1 MRERFDAGTG
11 LVAVGAVLLLV
22 SLFIRWYDPGG
33 DAWAVFESLDLV
45 LAGAAVCGLLAVAPR
60 FGTGGLGRALPII
73 SVAAF
78 AVVLVQ
84 LIDPPPVVRHSDLAT
99 GAWLALAATA
109 TMALGAILG
118 AASISVTV
126 DVRGRERRRRTAAID
141 ARESAARGGR
151 GRRGGRCRAR
161 AAGPSL
167 RAPRRAVARAARAG
181 HRRARGGSAAHA
193 GPRPGRADTGV
204 MSAVASGL
212 SFEVLRFTV
221 EPVSAEVALLEL
233 EGRFRAETRRR
244 LGVPRLMAESDEGS
258 REVAPAA
265 ASEAQAEPDG
275 GLWRASYAVAL
286 EILDDG
292 SFALAVGREL
302 LVGLPAPDLAETSG
316 EREVRLA
323 REANALRRT
332 ADEARA
338 AAAAAL
344 ASVGTERQARE
355 ATEAEMAEAR
365 MARDDHARRAASL
378 DDELAQLRREHAA
391 ELVRRDEEQAAAL
404 AGRDEEAARVAEERV
419 AELEAEA
426 AEARREPAG
435 RARGGRGHAARPR
448 ARARACRGGRGR
460 SAPRAGHRAR
470 RRAGAGGR
478 RRRERTTT
486 SRPRPWLAPTA
497 TRRWPPRAPRPTTTR
512 PTSSI
517 HPAGEPATEVAE
529 RPRRRPAPGA
539 GDEGSEDATEV
550 ATRERRPG
558 PVAGD
563 PGETVR
569 VLGAR
574 RPRRTGEGT
583 PAEAAPGTAAIGARH
598 IEPGQA
604 PRRSAAAAWLA
615 RCWPSRR

>member
-1 MRERFDAGTG
+1 
-11 LVAVGAVLLLV
+11 
-22 SLFIRWYDPGG
+22 
-33 DAWAVFESLDLV
+33 
-45 LAGAAVCGLLAVAPR
+45 
-60 FGTGGLGRALPII
+60 
-73 SVAAF
+73 
-78 AVVLVQ
+78 
-84 LIDPPPVVRHSDLAT
+84 
-99 GAWLALAATA
+99 
-109 TMALGAILG
+109 
-118 AASISVTV
+118 
-126 DVRGRERRRRTAAID
+126 
-141 ARESAARGGR
+141 
-151 GRRGGRCRAR
+151 
-161 AAGPSL
+161 
-167 RAPRRAVARAARAG
+167 
-181 HRRARGGSAAHA
+181 
-193 GPRPGRADTGV
+193 

-258 REVAPAA
+258 SEVAPAA
-265 ASEAQAEPDG
+265 ANEAQAEPDG

-302 LVGLPAPDLAETSG
+302 LVGLPAPDLAETTG

-332 ADEARA
+332 SDEARA

-344 ASVGTERQARE
+344 ASAGTERQARE

-378 DDELAQLRREHAA
+378 DEELAQLRREHAA

-426 AEARREPAG
+426 AEARRSLRTARAEAEAMRRDLEHERERVEAAEAAVRRGRVTELDGEPVQTGDAG
-435 RARGGRGHAARPR
+435 NADDVEHAAAVVVPDGDEALAA
-448 ARARACRGGRGR
+448 ARAEAD
-460 SAPRAGHRAR
+460 
-470 RRAGAGGR
+470 
-478 RRRERTTT
+478 EDDTDIFD
-486 SRPRPWLAPTA
+486 
-497 TRRWPPRAPRPTTTR
+497 PPP
-512 PTSSI
+512 
-517 HPAGEPATEVAE
+517 GEPATEIAE
-529 RPRRRPAPGA
+529 RPRGRWGGGA
-539 GDEGSEDATEV
+539 DDASEDATEI
-550 ATRERRPG
+550 ATRERPQS
-558 PVAGD
+558 VAGD

-615 RCWPSRR
+615 RLLAFAALVVVVVALLLVVKPF

>member
-1 MRERFDAGTG
+1 
-11 LVAVGAVLLLV
+11 
-22 SLFIRWYDPGG
+22 
-33 DAWAVFESLDLV
+33 
-45 LAGAAVCGLLAVAPR
+45 
-60 FGTGGLGRALPII
+60 
-73 SVAAF
+73 
-78 AVVLVQ
+78 
-84 LIDPPPVVRHSDLAT
+84 
-99 GAWLALAATA
+99 
-109 TMALGAILG
+109 
-118 AASISVTV
+118 
-126 DVRGRERRRRTAAID
+126 
-141 ARESAARGGR
+141 
-151 GRRGGRCRAR
+151 
-161 AAGPSL
+161 
-167 RAPRRAVARAARAG
+167 
-181 HRRARGGSAAHA
+181 
-193 GPRPGRADTGV
+193 

-244 LGVPRLMAESDEGS
+244 LGVPRLMAESDDGS

-286 EILDDG
+286 EVLDDG

-355 ATEAEMAEAR
+355 ATEAEIADAR
-365 MARDDHARRAASL
+365 MARDDHARHAASL

-391 ELVRRDEEQAAAL
+391 ELVRRDEEKAAAL
-404 AGRDEEAARVAEERV
+404 AGRDEEAAQAAEERV

-426 AEARREPAG
+426 AEARRSLRAARAEAEAMRRDLERERERAEAAEAAVRRGRVTELDGEPVQAGDADDEPAT
-435 RARGGRGHAARPR
+435 AVMAPDADEALAAARAEADEDDTDIFDP
-448 ARARACRGGRGR
+448 
-460 SAPRAGHRAR
+460 
-470 RRAGAGGR
+470 
-478 RRRERTTT
+478 
-486 SRPRPWLAPTA
+486 
-497 TRRWPPRAPRPTTTR
+497 
-512 PTSSI
+512 
-517 HPAGEPATEVAE
+517 PAGEPATEVAE
-529 RPRRRPAPGA
+529 RPRRRSA

-550 ATRERRPG
+550 ATRERPE

-574 RPRRTGEGT
+574 RPRRTGEGK
-583 PAEAAPGTAAIGARH
+583 PADAAPGTAAIGARH

-615 RCWPSRR
+615 RILAFAALTVVVLALLLVVKPF

>member
-1 MRERFDAGTG
+1 
-11 LVAVGAVLLLV
+11 
-22 SLFIRWYDPGG
+22 
-33 DAWAVFESLDLV
+33 
-45 LAGAAVCGLLAVAPR
+45 
-60 FGTGGLGRALPII
+60 
-73 SVAAF
+73 
-78 AVVLVQ
+78 
-84 LIDPPPVVRHSDLAT
+84 
-99 GAWLALAATA
+99 
-109 TMALGAILG
+109 
-118 AASISVTV
+118 
-126 DVRGRERRRRTAAID
+126 
-141 ARESAARGGR
+141 
-151 GRRGGRCRAR
+151 
-161 AAGPSL
+161 
-167 RAPRRAVARAARAG
+167 
-181 HRRARGGSAAHA
+181 
-193 GPRPGRADTGV
+193 

-265 ASEAQAEPDG
+265 ANEAQAEPDG

-391 ELVRRDEEQAAAL
+391 ELVRRDEEQTAAL
-404 AGRDEEAARVAEERV
+404 AGRDEEAARAAEERV

-426 AEARREPAG
+426 AEARRSLRAARAEAEAMRRDLERERERAEAAEAAVRRGRVTELDGEPVQADEAGDAGDAEEPAAVVAPDG
-435 RARGGRGHAARPR
+435 DEALAAARADADEDDTDIFDP
-448 ARARACRGGRGR
+448 
-460 SAPRAGHRAR
+460 
-470 RRAGAGGR
+470 
-478 RRRERTTT
+478 
-486 SRPRPWLAPTA
+486 
-497 TRRWPPRAPRPTTTR
+497 
-512 PTSSI
+512 
-517 HPAGEPATEVAE
+517 PAGEPATEIAE
-529 RPRRRPAPGA
+529 GPRGR
-539 GDEGSEDATEV
+539 GDAGSEDATEV
-550 ATRERRPG
+550 AAWQRPAS
-558 PVAGD
+558 VAGD

-598 IEPGQA
+598 IEPGQT

-615 RCWPSRR
+615 RLLAFAALVVVVVALLLVVKPF

>member
-1 MRERFDAGTG
+1 
-11 LVAVGAVLLLV
+11 
-22 SLFIRWYDPGG
+22 
-33 DAWAVFESLDLV
+33 
-45 LAGAAVCGLLAVAPR
+45 
-60 FGTGGLGRALPII
+60 
-73 SVAAF
+73 
-78 AVVLVQ
+78 
-84 LIDPPPVVRHSDLAT
+84 
-99 GAWLALAATA
+99 
-109 TMALGAILG
+109 
-118 AASISVTV
+118 
-126 DVRGRERRRRTAAID
+126 
-141 ARESAARGGR
+141 
-151 GRRGGRCRAR
+151 
-161 AAGPSL
+161 
-167 RAPRRAVARAARAG
+167 
-181 HRRARGGSAAHA
+181 
-193 GPRPGRADTGV
+193 

-265 ASEAQAEPDG
+265 ANEAQAEPDG

-286 EILDDG
+286 EVLDDG

-332 ADEARA
+332 SDEARA

-344 ASVGTERQARE
+344 ASAGTERQARE
-355 ATEAEMAEAR
+355 ATEAEMADAR

-378 DDELAQLRREHAA
+378 DEELAQLRREHAA
-391 ELVRRDEEQAAAL
+391 ELVRRDEERAAAL

-419 AELEAEA
+419 GELEAEA
-426 AEARREPAG
+426 AEARRSLRTARAEAEAMRRDLEHERERAEAAEAAVRRGRVTELDGEPVQ
-435 RARGGRGHAARPR
+435 RGDADDADSAERDTAVVVPDGDEALAAARADANEDETDSFEP
-448 ARARACRGGRGR
+448 
-460 SAPRAGHRAR
+460 
-470 RRAGAGGR
+470 
-478 RRRERTTT
+478 
-486 SRPRPWLAPTA
+486 
-497 TRRWPPRAPRPTTTR
+497 
-512 PTSSI
+512 
-517 HPAGEPATEVAE
+517 PAGEPATEVAE
-529 RPRRRPAPGA
+529 RPRGRSADRPQDDA
-539 GDEGSEDATEV
+539 SEDATEV
-550 ATRERRPG
+550 ATRERPE
-558 PVAGD
+558 PVAGN

-615 RCWPSRR
+615 RLLAFAALVVVVVALLLVVKPF

>member
-1 MRERFDAGTG
+1 
-11 LVAVGAVLLLV
+11 
-22 SLFIRWYDPGG
+22 
-33 DAWAVFESLDLV
+33 
-45 LAGAAVCGLLAVAPR
+45 
-60 FGTGGLGRALPII
+60 
-73 SVAAF
+73 
-78 AVVLVQ
+78 
-84 LIDPPPVVRHSDLAT
+84 
-99 GAWLALAATA
+99 
-109 TMALGAILG
+109 
-118 AASISVTV
+118 
-126 DVRGRERRRRTAAID
+126 
-141 ARESAARGGR
+141 
-151 GRRGGRCRAR
+151 
-161 AAGPSL
+161 
-167 RAPRRAVARAARAG
+167 
-181 HRRARGGSAAHA
+181 
-193 GPRPGRADTGV
+193 

-265 ASEAQAEPDG
+265 ANEAQAEPDG
-275 GLWRASYAVAL
+275 SLWRASYAVAL

-344 ASVGTERQARE
+344 ASVGAERQTRE

-365 MARDDHARRAASL
+365 MARDDHARRASSL

-391 ELVRRDEEQAAAL
+391 ELVRHDEERAAAL
-404 AGRDEEAARVAEERV
+404 AGRDEEAARAAEERV

-426 AEARREPAG
+426 AEARRSLRAARAEAEAMRRDLERERERAEAAEAAVRRGRVTELDGEPVRGDEEADGAEPATDVIVPDAG
-435 RARGGRGHAARPR
+435 EALAAARAEAHEDDSDIFGPFP
-448 ARARACRGGRGR
+448 
-460 SAPRAGHRAR
+460 S
-470 RRAGAGGR
+470 
-478 RRRERTTT
+478 
-486 SRPRPWLAPTA
+486 
-497 TRRWPPRAPRPTTTR
+497 
-512 PTSSI
+512 
-517 HPAGEPATEVAE
+517 EPATEVAE
-529 RPRRRPAPGA
+529 GPHRRGGA
-539 GDEGSEDATEV
+539 GSEDATEV
-550 ATRERRPG
+550 AARQRPAS
-558 PVAGD
+558 VAGD

-598 IEPGQA
+598 IEPGQT
-604 PRRSAAAAWLA
+604 PRRSTAAAWLA
-615 RCWPSRR
+615 RLLAFAALVVVVVALLLVVKPV

>member
-1 MRERFDAGTG
+1 
-11 LVAVGAVLLLV
+11 
-22 SLFIRWYDPGG
+22 
-33 DAWAVFESLDLV
+33 
-45 LAGAAVCGLLAVAPR
+45 
-60 FGTGGLGRALPII
+60 
-73 SVAAF
+73 
-78 AVVLVQ
+78 
-84 LIDPPPVVRHSDLAT
+84 
-99 GAWLALAATA
+99 
-109 TMALGAILG
+109 
-118 AASISVTV
+118 
-126 DVRGRERRRRTAAID
+126 
-141 ARESAARGGR
+141 
-151 GRRGGRCRAR
+151 
-161 AAGPSL
+161 
-167 RAPRRAVARAARAG
+167 
-181 HRRARGGSAAHA
+181 
-193 GPRPGRADTGV
+193 

-265 ASEAQAEPDG
+265 ANEAQAEPDG

-332 ADEARA
+332 TDEARA

-365 MARDDHARRAASL
+365 MARDDHARRASSL

-391 ELVRRDEEQAAAL
+391 ELVRRDEERAAAL
-404 AGRDEEAARVAEERV
+404 AGRDEEAARAAEERV

-426 AEARREPAG
+426 AEARRSL
-435 RARGGRGHAARPR
+435 RAARAEAEAMRRDLERERERAEAAEAAVRRGRVTELDGEPVQADEAEEADEASDAEEAAAVVAPHGDEALAA
-448 ARARACRGGRGR
+448 ARADAHEHD
-460 SAPRAGHRAR
+460 SDIFD
-470 RRAGAGGR
+470 
-478 RRRERTTT
+478 
-486 SRPRPWLAPTA
+486 
-497 TRRWPPRAPRPTTTR
+497 PPE
-512 PTSSI
+512 
-517 HPAGEPATEVAE
+517 GEPATEIAE
-529 RPRRRPAPGA
+529 RPRGRGGA
-539 GDEGSEDATEV
+539 GSEDATEV
-550 ATRERRPG
+550 ATWQRPA

-598 IEPGQA
+598 IEPGQT

-615 RCWPSRR
+615 RLLAFAALVVVVVALLLVVKPF

>member
-1 MRERFDAGTG
+1 
-11 LVAVGAVLLLV
+11 
-22 SLFIRWYDPGG
+22 
-33 DAWAVFESLDLV
+33 
-45 LAGAAVCGLLAVAPR
+45 
-60 FGTGGLGRALPII
+60 
-73 SVAAF
+73 
-78 AVVLVQ
+78 
-84 LIDPPPVVRHSDLAT
+84 
-99 GAWLALAATA
+99 
-109 TMALGAILG
+109 
-118 AASISVTV
+118 
-126 DVRGRERRRRTAAID
+126 
-141 ARESAARGGR
+141 
-151 GRRGGRCRAR
+151 
-161 AAGPSL
+161 
-167 RAPRRAVARAARAG
+167 
-181 HRRARGGSAAHA
+181 
-193 GPRPGRADTGV
+193 

-265 ASEAQAEPDG
+265 ANEAQAEPEG

-302 LVGLPAPDLAETSG
+302 LVGLPAPDLAEISG

-332 ADEARA
+332 SDEARA

-355 ATEAEMAEAR
+355 ATEAEIADAR

-426 AEARREPAG
+426 AEARRSL
-435 RARGGRGHAARPR
+435 RAARAEAEAMRRDLERERERAEAAEAAVRRGRVTELDGEPVQTVEVDDADDAEWATDVVIPDGDEALAA
-448 ARARACRGGRGR
+448 ARAEARADDTD
-460 SAPRAGHRAR
+460 SFDP
-470 RRAGAGGR
+470 
-478 RRRERTTT
+478 
-486 SRPRPWLAPTA
+486 
-497 TRRWPPRAPRPTTTR
+497 
-512 PTSSI
+512 
-517 HPAGEPATEVAE
+517 PAGEPATEVAE
-529 RPRRRPAPGA
+529 PPRGPSARRPQ
-539 GDEGSEDATEV
+539 DGSEDATEV
-550 ATRERRPG
+550 ATRARTEA
-558 PVAGD
+558 VAGE

-569 VLGAR
+569 VLGTR

-604 PRRSAAAAWLA
+604 PRRSTAAAWLA
-615 RCWPSRR
+615 RLLAFAALVVVVVALLLVVKPF

>member
-1 MRERFDAGTG
+1 M
-11 LVAVGAVLLLV
+11 
-22 SLFIRWYDPGG
+22 
-33 DAWAVFESLDLV
+33 
-45 LAGAAVCGLLAVAPR
+45 
-60 FGTGGLGRALPII
+60 
-73 SVAAF
+73 
-78 AVVLVQ
+78 Q
-84 LIDPPPVVRHSDLAT
+84 LIDPPPVVSDSDLAT

-109 TMALGAILG
+109 IMAGGAILG

-141 ARESAARGGR
+141 ARESAAEAAEAAAAAEADPRGR
-151 GRRGGRCRAR
+151 GASRGATSRCSSRASR
-161 AAGPSL
+161 SSPS
-167 RAPRRAVARAARAG
+167 PRRIRSAR
-181 HRRARGGSAAHA
+181 
-193 GPRPGRADTGV
+193 RPSTRSSRPGV

-244 LGVPRLMAESDEGS
+244 LGVPRLMAESDDGS

-286 EILDDG
+286 ELLDDG

-302 LVGLPAPDLAETSG
+302 LVGLPAPDLAEATG

-344 ASVGTERQARE
+344 ASAGTERQARE

-404 AGRDEEAARVAEERV
+404 AGRDEEAARAADERV

-426 AEARREPAG
+426 AEARRQPAR
-435 RARGGRGHAARPR
+435 RARRGRGDAPRPR
-448 ARARACRGGRGR
+448 ARARARRGGRGR
-460 SAPRAGHRAR
+460 RPPRPRHRAR
-470 RRAGAGGR
+470 RRAGRRPSPDERPTTVAAPDGDEAAR
-478 RRRERTTT
+478 RRARRRGRAPSDGEATSTT
-486 SRPRPWLAPTA
+486 RPRSSSAPAARRRPRSPSATA
-497 TRRWPPRAPRPTTTR
+497 PTTR
-512 PTSSI
+512 PTTSS
-517 HPAGEPATEVAE
+517 A
-529 RPRRRPAPGA
+529 RRG
-539 GDEGSEDATEV
+539 EDATERRHRV
-550 ATRERRPG
+550 ERAE
-558 PVAGD
+558 PVARR

-583 PAEAAPGTAAIGARH
+583 PADAAPGTAAIGARH

-604 PRRSAAAAWLA
+604 PAAQQRRRLDRARAGLRGAGRRDPRAAAGGQALLSPA
-615 RCWPSRR
+615 RPPRQRYFGSRGAMIR

>member
-1 MRERFDAGTG
+1 
-11 LVAVGAVLLLV
+11 
-22 SLFIRWYDPGG
+22 
-33 DAWAVFESLDLV
+33 
-45 LAGAAVCGLLAVAPR
+45 
-60 FGTGGLGRALPII
+60 
-73 SVAAF
+73 
-78 AVVLVQ
+78 
-84 LIDPPPVVRHSDLAT
+84 
-99 GAWLALAATA
+99 
-109 TMALGAILG
+109 
-118 AASISVTV
+118 
-126 DVRGRERRRRTAAID
+126 
-141 ARESAARGGR
+141 
-151 GRRGGRCRAR
+151 
-161 AAGPSL
+161 
-167 RAPRRAVARAARAG
+167 
-181 HRRARGGSAAHA
+181 
-193 GPRPGRADTGV
+193 

-286 EILDDG
+286 EVLDDG

-378 DDELAQLRREHAA
+378 DDELSQLRREHAS

-404 AGRDEEAARVAEERV
+404 AGRDEEAARAAEERV
-419 AELEAEA
+419 AELEAET
-426 AEARREPAG
+426 AEARRTL
-435 RARGGRGHAARPR
+435 RAARAEAEAMRRDLERERERAEAAETAVRRGRVTELAGEPVKSGEADDELSEPVVAPDADEALAA
-448 ARARACRGGRGR
+448 ARADADEDDTDIFD
-460 SAPRAGHRAR
+460 P
-470 RRAGAGGR
+470 
-478 RRRERTTT
+478 
-486 SRPRPWLAPTA
+486 
-497 TRRWPPRAPRPTTTR
+497 
-512 PTSSI
+512 
-517 HPAGEPATEVAE
+517 PAGEPATEIAE
-529 RPRRRPAPGA
+529 RPGDRWTGA
-539 GDEGSEDATEV
+539 TGEEGSEDATEV
-550 ATRERRPG
+550 ATRERPG

-583 PAEAAPGTAAIGARH
+583 PAAAAPGTAAIGARH
-598 IEPGQA
+598 IEPGQT
-604 PRRSAAAAWLA
+604 PRRSTAAAWLA
-615 RCWPSRR
+615 RLLAFAALAVVVLALLLVVKPF

>member
-1 MRERFDAGTG
+1 MG
-11 LVAVGAVLLLV
+11 
-22 SLFIRWYDPGG
+22 
-33 DAWAVFESLDLV
+33 
-45 LAGAAVCGLLAVAPR
+45 
-60 FGTGGLGRALPII
+60 
-73 SVAAF
+73 
-78 AVVLVQ
+78 
-84 LIDPPPVVRHSDLAT
+84 
-99 GAWLALAATA
+99 
-109 TMALGAILG
+109 
-118 AASISVTV
+118 
-126 DVRGRERRRRTAAID
+126 
-141 ARESAARGGR
+141 
-151 GRRGGRCRAR
+151 
-161 AAGPSL
+161 
-167 RAPRRAVARAARAG
+167 
-181 HRRARGGSAAHA
+181 
-193 GPRPGRADTGV
+193 
-204 MSAVASGL
+204 AVASGL

-286 EILDDG
+286 EVLDDG

-378 DDELAQLRREHAA
+378 DDELSQLRREHAA

-404 AGRDEEAARVAEERV
+404 AGRDEEAARAAEERV

-426 AEARREPAG
+426 AEARRTL
-435 RARGGRGHAARPR
+435 RAARAEAEAMRRDLERERERAEAAEAAVRRGRVTELDGERVQTGEADDEPSEPVAAPDADEALAA
-448 ARARACRGGRGR
+448 ARADAHEDDTEIFD
-460 SAPRAGHRAR
+460 P
-470 RRAGAGGR
+470 
-478 RRRERTTT
+478 
-486 SRPRPWLAPTA
+486 
-497 TRRWPPRAPRPTTTR
+497 
-512 PTSSI
+512 
-517 HPAGEPATEVAE
+517 PAGEPVTEVAG
-529 RPRRRPAPGA
+529 RPSGEGA
-539 GDEGSEDATEV
+539 DGTGEEGGEDATEV
-550 ATRERRPG
+550 ATRERPG

-583 PAEAAPGTAAIGARH
+583 PAAAAPGTAAIGARH
-598 IEPGQA
+598 IEPGQT
-604 PRRSAAAAWLA
+604 PRRSTAAAWLA
-615 RCWPSRR
+615 RLLAFAALAVVVLALLLVVKPF